1 MQPYAYAPVY
11 VPNHFSLV
19 PNCIYPHFTLHIFL
33 SQKVL
38 SLPTTYPEILFIRK
52 AYFNHFVLWESSFV
66 SPAWVWSLPF
76 PLQLFSSS
84 SILKLWDWVS
94 ISCFVVMLY
103 RLNFHV
109 SQIGRSAQN
118 FFPLF
123 SYYYLQPFC
132 RLLISL
138 IENFTGITKIQE
150 STGNQV
156 YFKCVTSS
164 EFVPKSVYQN
174 GIPEK

>member
-1 MQPYAYAPVY
+1 MFGIQGAVC
-11 VPNHFSLV
+11 SLMLMHLFTYQTTSHL
-19 PNCIYPHFTLHIFL
+19 YPMHLPSLYPPLFL

-38 SLPTTYPEILFIRK
+38 SLPTTSPEILFICK

-76 PLQLFSSS
+76 PFQLFSSS

-123 SYYYLQPFC
+123 SYSYLQPFC
-132 RLLISL
+132 HLLSL
-138 IENFTGITKIQE
+138 I
-150 STGNQV
+150 
-156 YFKCVTSS
+156 
-164 EFVPKSVYQN
+164 
-174 GIPEK
+174 